1 MLLLAALVGPAAA
14 QTPLQAADA
23 LLERYHEDL
32 RDLDRARD
40 VLAAAAERES
50 DPAVLT
56 TLARAWF
63 LIGEFRARGDEQR
76 LAAYERGRDAGRR
89 AVALAPRSERAHVW
103 YALNQARWAETRG
116 LVRALAAV
124 RELRGEAQVI
134 LSLDAASVEG
144 HALAGGLDAEL
155 PGMLGGDRARAE
167 AHFRRALEA
176 DPHRTGA
183 RIELARLLIAMR
195 RPVEAQEELRR
206 VLDEPEPSDRP
217 YWALRDVP
225 RARALLESLGIRPE
239 SP

>member
-1 MLLLAALVGPAAA
+1 
-14 QTPLQAADA
+14 
-23 LLERYHEDL
+23 
-32 RDLDRARD
+32 
-40 VLAAAAERES
+40 
-50 DPAVLT
+50 
-56 TLARAWF
+56 
-63 LIGEFRARGDEQR
+63 
-76 LAAYERGRDAGRR
+76 
-89 AVALAPRSERAHVW
+89 
-103 YALNQARWAETRG
+103 
-116 LVRALAAV
+116 
-124 RELRGEAQVI
+124 
-134 LSLDAASVEG
+134 
-144 HALAGGLDAEL
+144 
-155 PGMLGGDRARAE
+155 MLGGDRARAE